1 MTDISDLPEEILI
14 EIFSLLSPS
23 DLKSVVLVCKQ
34 WRMVG
39 ETPTLWTWAMV
50 TLKSRDDLQKLS
62 NRRIQLMNMDKVK
75 VTNWFDGSQPF
86 LIQSTAVRPEEL
98 FSALLPITTLTSI
111 EGIKDDLVYNL
122 GSFGF
127 PAGGPDNPDLSR
139 VGPELFATVL
149 SRLRNLCF
157 DILNPSPPQYEALLS
172 SIAQKD
178 SVKKLV
184 FGDRKMPPQPDL
196 FAAAVGNVEE
206 CELGLFSVPVQDVQA
221 LVVAIAQEAGRL
233 KRLRM
238 YSHRLFTIAPDI
250 LGTAVSRLE
259 SACIHQMLEPLSKD
273 QLEAIM
279 KKVGE
284 DASKLKKLE
293 ITFVTEE
300 QKEEM
305 DQNLLRQA
313 GLKIGVIE
321 WRPEQMHPAMVSEIK
336 YTLTISG
343 RA

>member
-1 MTDISDLPEEILI
+1 MHADS
-14 EIFSLLSPS
+14 SLL
-23 DLKSVVLVCKQ
+23 
-34 WRMVG
+34 M
-39 ETPTLWTWAMV
+39 
-50 TLKSRDDLQKLS
+50 
-62 NRRIQLMNMDKVK
+62 
-75 VTNWFDGSQPF
+75 
-86 LIQSTAVRPEEL
+86 
-98 FSALLPITTLTSI
+98 
-111 EGIKDDLVYNL
+111 
-122 GSFGF
+122 
-127 PAGGPDNPDLSR
+127 
-139 VGPELFATVL
+139 
-149 SRLRNLCF
+149 
-157 DILNPSPPQYEALLS
+157 
-172 SIAQKD
+172 
-178 SVKKLV
+178 
-184 FGDRKMPPQPDL
+184 
-196 FAAAVGNVEE
+196 
-206 CELGLFSVPVQDVQA
+206 
-221 LVVAIAQEAGRL
+221 AIAQEPGRL

-250 LGTAVSRLE
+250 LGTAISRLE

-293 ITFVTEE
+293 ITGLSEE

-313 GLKIGVIE
+313 GLKIGVIG